1 MVHSTYYMFVAPAAC
16 LIETDCCGRECRESA
31 WAEPSRSR
39 MGLDAGWLLRRIG
52 CGWIANSVH
61 SMLAGRCWDAREWT
75 FCPRTLRSTEGLDR
89 RALATVTFRS
99 SPSVIADVRHI
110 NTMYETSILIHPS
123 TPVTRDELLN
133 SISQFYGKSKG
144 VAPQIAARGT
154 SGIRIQFP
162 GFGFSI
168 VKDGASHVI
177 EEAKE
182 ISTRYGTATGKQHR
196 ISDCNT
202 RFDVQGD
209 DDPDMEYFNDYLYI
223 IEAAQKLGEAYAF
236 DNASATFI

>member
-1 MVHSTYYMFVAPAAC
+1 
-16 LIETDCCGRECRESA
+16 L
-31 WAEPSRSR
+31 
-39 MGLDAGWLLRRIG
+39 
-52 CGWIANSVH
+52 AN
-61 SMLAGRCWDAREWT
+61 
-75 FCPRTLRSTEGLDR
+75 
-89 RALATVTFRS
+89 VTFRS

-209 DDPDMEYFNDYLYI
+209 DDPDMDYFNDYLYI